1 MDPDKGAK
9 TALKFELFPKNI
21 KVAVPK
27 KRIVPFSPYQVNL
40 FLSDVFF
47 SGLAFFACIYIM
59 TGNLLHLRAE
69 PAYWAML
76 ALFAGM
82 LIAFFPTY
90 RLYSYHLIFSKKNHL
105 KNLIKAFCWSILMFC
120 VVDFIYDWPIVIKRY
135 SLITGGLLVL
145 SASGLLVLGRFF
157 GDHIVNFFKTLGL
170 SFIVV
175 GLAGLLLKN
184 DQLALF
190 AEPKIL
196 LIAVPLSMLS
206 MGMVRYFLV
215 YVVYNVWM
223 RRRFRRQIAVIG
235 TNKEA
240 ERIVNHIIRF
250 DTPFWVAGIIGGAIR
265 SSIDSVLVPKTS
277 LGPVRNLPQIIH
289 DNQLD
294 ELIVTDEAMDK
305 RMLISLLD
313 YCISAGVTVWF
324 PPQLM
329 PIIEMKLHIDN
340 FCGLSMVRMCS
351 QKKSSLVTKIKH
363 ALDALAALP
372 LFLLQLPLFLVIA
385 LAIKFD
391 SEGPVFYKAEAV
403 GKNGRKFQMFKFRT
417 MRVNQSAD
425 IHRNYVTK
433 LIKGEFKRESNGKVP
448 LKIADDPRITRVG
461 RVLRKLSLDE
471 LPQLINVLK
480 GEMSL
485 VGPRPCLPYEYAI
498 YKDWHKKRSSVRP
511 GITGLW
517 QVTGRSEVSFEE
529 MILLDLYYIY
539 NRSLGM
545 DLTILYET
553 IFVVFGKKGA
563 Y

>member
-1 MDPDKGAK
+1 MDPDKGAE
-9 TALKFELFPKNI
+9 AGLKFELFPKNI

-27 KRIVPFSPYQVNL
+27 RRIVPFSPYQVTL

-47 SGLAFFACIYIM
+47 SGLAFFACIYIT

-69 PAYWAML
+69 PAHWAML
-76 ALFAGM
+76 ALFAGI

-120 VVDFIYDWPIVIKRY
+120 VVDFIYDWPIVIKSH
-135 SLITGGLLVL
+135 SLISGGLLVL
-145 SASGLLVLGRFF
+145 SASGLLIFGRFF

-223 RRRFRRQIAVIG
+223 RRRFRRQVAVIG
-235 TNKEA
+235 TDKEA

-250 DTPFWVAGIIGGAIR
+250 DTPFWIAGL
-265 SSIDSVLVPKTS
+265 IDGRKGCGLAVQSAKAC
-277 LGPVRNLPQIIH
+277 LGKLPHFPRIARANH
-289 DNQLD
+289 LD
-294 ELIVTDEAMDK
+294 EVIVTDEAIDK
-305 RMLISLLD
+305 RTLISLLD
-313 YCISAGVTVWF
+313 YCTSTGITVWF
-324 PPQLM
+324 APKLL
-329 PIIEMKLHIDN
+329 PIIDMKLYIDN
-340 FCGLSMVRMCS
+340 FCGLPMIRMCA
-351 QKKSSLVTKIKH
+351 QRNDWLFAKIKH
-363 ALDALAALP
+363 ALDALVTLP
-372 LFLLQLPLFLVIA
+372 LFILQLPVFLLIA
-385 LAIKFD
+385 IAVKRG
-391 SEGPVFYKAEAV
+391 SKGPVFYRAKAV
-403 GKNGRKFQMFKFRT
+403 GKNGQKFEMLKFRS
-417 MRVNQSAD
+417 MRIDADSD
-425 IHRNYVTK
+425 IHRQYVSR
-433 LIKGEFKRESNGKVP
+433 LIKGEIGQDQKEKTP
-448 LKIADDPRITRVG
+448 LKITDDPRITRVG
-461 RVLRKLSLDE
+461 RWLRKLSLDE

-480 GEMSL
+480 GDMSL

-539 NRSLGM
+539 NRSLVM